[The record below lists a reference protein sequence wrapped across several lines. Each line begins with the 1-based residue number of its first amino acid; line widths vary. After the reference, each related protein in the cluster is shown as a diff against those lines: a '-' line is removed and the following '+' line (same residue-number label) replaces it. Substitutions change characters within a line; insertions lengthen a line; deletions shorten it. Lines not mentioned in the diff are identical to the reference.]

1 MRLTSTHKQSHKQ
14 VNFTWDKLPYMSSA
28 EVGSLKFVL
37 MSSDVDSARCI
48 DIKSSTAVLREW
60 VIFKE
65 CRKKYN
71 SVSFSFWILCTTHSS
86 RSSKSIFLSGLQN
99 VIMHHWGRSHRYL
112 CSYCFGDRSWCGQS
126 FSLVYRCLPITSGHY
141 SCQWMW
147 TRAFAVDYFRLSN
160 NTSGVLKSRSIYGS
174 WMMHEW
180 LVFFSVLDDISLL
193 AEGLVSVRQS
203 GLGADSIPAVLSQ
216 QRLNEVKLLCCT
228 RWMLQKKKSKQAK
241 QRLSSSVVQSDLVHC
256 RCCTLS
262 MSLWLVLGGAR
273 HPFGRDC

>member
-1 MRLTSTHKQSHKQ
+1 
-14 VNFTWDKLPYMSSA
+14 
-28 EVGSLKFVL
+28 
-37 MSSDVDSARCI
+37 
-48 DIKSSTAVLREW
+48 
-60 VIFKE
+60 
-65 CRKKYN
+65 
-71 SVSFSFWILCTTHSS
+71 
-86 RSSKSIFLSGLQN
+86 
-99 VIMHHWGRSHRYL
+99 MHHWGRSHRYL

-228 RWMLQKKKSKQAK
+228 RLMLQKKKSKQAK